1 MSEDNEPN
9 LPDVPARSPQDAR
22 ADASW
27 SGARQQDATWGTGA
41 GGMDDPALYDGVMP
55 RRVLAYLIDAAFL
68 FFGSWVI
75 VLILGVLSLGVAF
88 FFVAFIFMA
97 LALAYHSGFIAK
109 NAATPG
115 MALMGLRVATM
126 QGGRP
131 DLSQALLN
139 TIVFYVSVVV
149 TVWIVLLVPLLNDRR
164 RTLHDFLAGTVVVR
178 DPGTTSA
185 SDPG

>member
-1 MSEDNEPN
+1 MSEDKEPN
-9 LPDVPARSPQDAR
+9 LPEVPVRPPRDASS
-22 ADASW
+22 DASW
-27 SGARQQDATWGTGA
+27 SGAGGRGTAWRVGTG
-41 GGMDDPALYDGVMP
+41 GLNDPALYDGVMQ
-55 RRVLAYLIDAAFL
+55 RRVLAYLIDATFL

-75 VLILGVLSLGVAF
+75 VLILGVLSLGIAF

-97 LALAYHSGFIAK
+97 LALAYHSGFIAR

-149 TVWIVLLVPLLNDRR
+149 TVWIVLLVPLLNDKR

-178 DPGTTSA
+178 DPGTA
-185 SDPG
+185 SMPDPS